1 MSIEQFQA
9 LPVAESC
16 RLVTFK
22 EVEVLPPEPP
32 GAATLVVRGTVP
44 CFNMQVTLVPR
55 VYVRCPEYWAIE
67 VIGCL
72 PDGICVTAIK
82 EYEVSRS
89 LAGIIGSRGIEV
101 IGANVTERVE
111 LSGGCT

>member
-1 MSIEQFQA
+1 MSVTEFQS
-9 LPVAESC
+9 LPAAESC
-16 RLVTFK
+16 RLVTFD
-22 EVEVLPPEPP
+22 EVEVLPAEPP

-44 CFNMQVTLVPR
+44 CFNMQVKLMPR
-55 VYVRCPEYWAIE
+55 VYIRCPEYWAIE

-89 LAGIIGSRGIEV
+89 LSGIIGSRGIEV
-101 IGANVTERVE
+101 VGADGSERVE